1 MQTPFIS
8 IDDEEVAQPTP
19 PKVKALQD
27 IQVQPAPPRIPTPTQ
42 QKKSLQLPKIQQ
54 APPQLPATQQAPH
67 PISTSQQNQYNN
79 LFTQR
84 LKMKDKWEK

>member
-42 QKKSLQLPKIQQ
+42 QKKRVYSFL
-54 APPQLPATQQAPH
+54 
-67 PISTSQQNQYNN
+67 QYNKLLLQSLLAN
-79 LFTQR
+79 KTNTIIFVP
-84 LKMKDKWEK
+84 KV